1 MHHHIVLLKCL
12 ELYHPPKRDS
22 TLGTPSLALAL
33 KKSLMHAFTSLISIT
48 LDTPLFT
55 KRSPM
60 QRRCCY
66 KKSKR
71 PFCSQNRAGESLV
84 GDPPA
89 LEPLEVFPLAARS
102 NHTEGDGPEQPVQED
117 GSKVQYSK
125 DAPLYLLVQLP
136 CGEVQAEAHNDDGK
150 PQSGVVVVHICDT
163 AHGDEWCVV
172 ESPANDGIDT
182 CVVEQVDFRLLQ
194 VIESTLPADDVKEE
208 KKTENA

>member
-33 KKSLMHAFTSLISIT
+33 EKSLMHAFTSLISIT

-55 KRSPM
+55 KRS
-60 QRRCCY
+60 RC
-66 KKSKR
+66 KEDVVTQKEQTSFLLSKYSR
-71 PFCSQNRAGESLV
+71 ESLV
-84 GDPPA
+84 SDPPA

-208 KKTENA
+208 